1 MVEVCAAGRA
11 LGHRV
16 TRGSTIRRLIDGVF
30 TVVLLVIPILAAMPA
45 QAYSSQQWALE
56 YLKANAVWQITK
68 GSGVT
73 VAVIDTGVA
82 SIPDLHVNLT
92 SGADFSTGTSSTGNG
107 QTDVYGHGTAMAVV
121 IAGSGFQ
128 FSGLAM
134 AAKILPVRAETG
146 GAGSPEVNAAAAV
159 EYAVQQH
166 VQVINISLGWLAD
179 DHSMSTAINDAIAAN
194 IVVVASTGDEGPAAV
209 DYPAVYPGVVAV
221 SAISQT
227 GQLWGQSNIGSRV
240 ALAAPGVGIYT
251 DDETG
256 APVSTDGTS
265 ASAAYVSAAAA
276 LVRSEHPSW
285 TAGQVIRD
293 LISTADPGPGQTAG
307 QHNNQY
313 GYGIVDPLKALQAAA
328 PTDTTNPLLTSSDS
342 TGSTSNTSV
351 PTTTASGS
359 HKSSN
364 GLILGIA
371 TIVVLILVLLLLIV
385 RLRVKPR
392 G

>member
-1 MVEVCAAGRA
+1 MVEVGAADRA

-16 TRGSTIRRLIDGVF
+16 TVHFTMRRLIDGILA
-30 TVVLLVIPILAAMPA
+30 VVLLSIPILTTAPA
-45 QAYSSQQWALE
+45 QAYSSQQWALD
-56 YLKANAVWQITK
+56 YLKANSVWQITK
-68 GSGVT
+68 GSGIT
-73 VAVIDTGVA
+73 VAVIDTGV
-82 SIPDLHVNLT
+82 SPIPDLQGDLL
-92 SGADFSTGTSSTGNG
+92 SGADFSSGTISSGNG
-107 QTDVYGHGTAMAVV
+107 QTDLDGHGTGISAM
-121 IAGSGFQ
+121 IAGNGTYVQ
-128 FSGLAM
+128 GLAP
-134 AAKILPVRAETG
+134 AVKILPIHGISGESGVTASEL
-146 GAGSPEVNAAAAV
+146 AAAINFA
-159 EYAVQQH
+159 AAQR
-166 VQVINISLGWLAD
+166 VQVINMSLYTPNASPD
-179 DHSMSTAINDAIAAN
+179 VAQAVSSAVAAN
-194 IVVVASTGDEGPAAV
+194 IVVIAASGNQGDTSVDFPAST
-209 DYPAVYPGVVAV
+209 PGVIAV
-221 SAISQT
+221 GATDQNGMI
-227 GQLWGQSNIGSRV
+227 WAQSNSGSQV
-240 ALAAPGVGIYT
+240 VLAAPGVDIYT
-251 DDETG
+251 DNNLNQQG
-256 APVSTDGTS
+256 YGNGTS
-265 ASAAYVSAAAA
+265 ASTAYVSAAAA

-371 TIVVLILVLLLLIV
+371 TIVVLILLLLLLIV